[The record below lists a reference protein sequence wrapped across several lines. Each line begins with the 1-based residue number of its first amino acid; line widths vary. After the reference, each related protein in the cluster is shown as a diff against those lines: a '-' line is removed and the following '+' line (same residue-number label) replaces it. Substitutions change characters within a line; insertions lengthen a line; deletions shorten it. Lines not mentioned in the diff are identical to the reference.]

1 MRERISLRFYG
12 FECNQQANIDDG
24 SQNCV
29 CSAAKPSCRRQFERF
44 HNIHKWT
51 QNSMHS
57 DSHAEKGMDTDTY
70 KIISISFDGINQN
83 GHKKVF
89 AIVNNVQ
96 CLPTSTKTHLHT
108 HTLAERHENRT
119 HTLRPKN
126 VNPVEMCS
134 LFIHIHSVGF
144 LGKETVIFIYLPT
157 EISTKFPKFLV
168 LTTASPLMKMDAK
181 AAIYFQI

>member
-44 HNIHKWT
+44 HNIHKLT

-57 DSHAEKGMDTDTY
+57 DSHADTY
-70 KIISISFDGINQN
+70 ELLSISFDGINQN

-96 CLPTSTKTHLHT
+96 CLPTSTKTHPHT
-108 HTLAERHENRT
+108 HTLWQRGMRT
-119 HTLRPKN
+119 ELILSGQNMSIQLKC
-126 VNPVEMCS
+126 VLY
-134 LFIHIHSVGF
+134 LFIHIHPVGF

-157 EISTKFPKFLV
+157 DSRSFYQISEIFGSHDRF
-168 LTTASPLMKMDAK
+168 S
-181 AAIYFQI
+181 INENGC